1 MRDLVVHVLPSV
13 ASKWY
18 ELGLVLLNP
27 KYDNYLKTIET
38 EEAAKGARACCRKMF
53 DKWLNTEEKASWDKV
68 IEALKKIEEFNEASR
83 IRQLLQGECVC
94 EM

>member
-1 MRDLVVHVLPSV
+1 MLPLV

-27 KYDNYLKTIET
+27 KYANYLKTIET
-38 EEAAKGARACCRKMF
+38 EEVKDARACCRKMF

-68 IEALKKIEEFNEASR
+68 IEALKKIEEVNEASH